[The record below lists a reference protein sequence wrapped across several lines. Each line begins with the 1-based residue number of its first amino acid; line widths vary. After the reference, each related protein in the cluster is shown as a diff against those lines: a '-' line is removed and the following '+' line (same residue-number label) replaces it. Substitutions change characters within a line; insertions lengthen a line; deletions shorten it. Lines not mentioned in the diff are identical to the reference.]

1 MTSTAQAIRSRFDE
15 ICQSE
20 LLRLRRKMAALP
32 ASAQADIAAI
42 SFAIAEAISS
52 AIEAGLDR
60 EQSDEG
66 LAEIVG
72 RLFAVP
78 AGMEA
83 VSSCGR
89 SSHERDADRAA
100 GRSRIATAG

>member
-20 LLRLRRKMAALP
+20 LLRLRRKMTALP
-32 ASAQADIAAI
+32 ASAQADIAAV
-42 SFAIAEAISS
+42 SFAVAEAISS

-60 EQSDEG
+60 EHGDER

-72 RLFAVP
+72 RLFALP
-78 AGMEA
+78 APGEGHQL
-83 VSSCGR
+83 VRKEQS
-89 SSHERDADRAA
+89 
-100 GRSRIATAG
+100 